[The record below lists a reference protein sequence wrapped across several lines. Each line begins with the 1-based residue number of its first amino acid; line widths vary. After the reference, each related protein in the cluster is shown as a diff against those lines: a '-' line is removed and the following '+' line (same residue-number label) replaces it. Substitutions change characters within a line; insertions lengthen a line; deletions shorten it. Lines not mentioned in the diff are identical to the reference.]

1 MISRERVGK
10 FIGRETQLVEISSFF
25 SANHITRPR
34 SLILHA
40 LGGQGK
46 SQIAL
51 EYCHRWK
58 ETYHGIFWIN
68 ASSEATV
75 IQSYVQIA
83 AKLTSV
89 SLRGLDEA
97 EADIRL
103 VKSRLEGWS
112 ERWLLLF
119 DNYDEPDKFPT
130 VKRFLPSGTRL
141 SCIII

>member
-1 MISRERVGK
+1 MISRERVVK
-10 FIGRETQLVEISSFF
+10 FIGRETQLGEISSFF
-25 SANHITRPR
+25 SANHIKRPQ

-68 ASSEATV
+68 ASSEVTV

-83 AKLTSV
+83 AKLTAAS
-89 SLRGLDEA
+89 SRRLEDA

-103 VKSRLEGWS
+103 VKNRLEGWN
-112 ERWLLLF
+112 ERWLLVF

-130 VKRFLPSGTRL
+130 VKRFLPCGISL
-141 SCIII
+141 SYIII